1 MSTLQQHWQHH
12 IDAWQQPQLSQA
24 QYCRSHQLD
33 QSQFSYWKRKVS
45 GASNAST
52 VSSQF
57 TIAQVETQHTTST
70 LSVTLPNGVLID
82 GVDEMNAHVALKL
95 LERLS

>member
-12 IDAWQQPQLSQA
+12 IDAWQQTQLSQA

-33 QSQFSYWKRKVS
+33 QSQFSYWKRKVL

-82 GVDEMNAHVALKL
+82 GVDEINAHVALKL